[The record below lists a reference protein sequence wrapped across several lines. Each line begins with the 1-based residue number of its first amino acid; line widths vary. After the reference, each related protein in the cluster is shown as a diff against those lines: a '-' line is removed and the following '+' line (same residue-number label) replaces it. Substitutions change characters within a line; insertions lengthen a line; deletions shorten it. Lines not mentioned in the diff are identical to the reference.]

1 MSGRLYFT
9 QTRGGGGGAYR
20 LHAGCVARRGMSKID
35 HSANSSGSMTPVLRK
50 VCYNVTGYMK
60 NEGEND
66 KILGGDLIQFLI
78 IKF

>member
-1 MSGRLYFT
+1 
-9 QTRGGGGGAYR
+9 
-20 LHAGCVARRGMSKID
+20 MSKID